1 MTSFCNFSINVFC
14 FALQVVVPMFSVALM
29 LIVGKFTYEN
39 QLSIDAKTFVSGDK
53 IPKSDIELIDYLY
66 HA

>member
-1 MTSFCNFSINVFC
+1 
-14 FALQVVVPMFSVALM
+14 MFSVALM